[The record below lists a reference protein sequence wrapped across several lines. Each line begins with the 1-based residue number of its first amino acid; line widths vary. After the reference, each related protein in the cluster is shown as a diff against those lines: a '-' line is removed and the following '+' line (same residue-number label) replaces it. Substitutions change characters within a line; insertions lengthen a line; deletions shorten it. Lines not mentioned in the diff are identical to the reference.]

1 MGSNGWGT
9 IVAMV
14 RWAFAAVGVLLAT
27 AAPAAAATTRY
38 VSTTGTGTACTQAA
52 PCDLVF
58 GWLGA
63 TVGGDT
69 VSIAPGTY
77 GSPAAPIQA
86 PLADA
91 PGKVLH
97 ISGGATGPDRP
108 VIWSKGAIK
117 LYQAGSTIADV
128 DSRSTE
134 GFGLDLVNA
143 SADRIVATV
152 AASNNNDACGV
163 GPGATL
169 TNSLCIGA
177 NPNDYS
183 AVSSIGAGATIRNVT
198 AFGPAYGLYAVADTV
213 TIGNTAMEGTAQ
225 ADLTVAPGAT
235 GTVGASAYD
244 VLSGTVTAA
253 GGNVDPGAV
262 PLFRG
267 AGDFRQASGSP
278 TLNAGSAAQAAAGKT
293 LDLNGNVRTLG
304 ASIDIGAYEDVPL
317 PPAVGAPAATVNSAS
332 TATVTSTL
340 DTLGGATSYRLEYGG
355 GDFAQST
362 PLVRV
367 NGSTAGASPL
377 SYELTG
383 LTGYTTYQ
391 YHVVATSD
399 GGVTTSPTQTFKT
412 PAAPPAAAT
421 GDATGVAQ
429 TSAQIAATVDTKGP
443 AGTAHF
449 VVTPAGG
456 AAANTPDQILT
467 EAHGDRGVT
476 ATLTGLAANTTYT
489 YRVVLTT
496 EAGTAEGESKTFK
509 TEAVPAQATPSPS
522 PSPSPSPTPKPAGPS
537 GPTLSLNLNL
547 RKGQTAGQ
555 LLLDRRTITLF
566 IRCGNVACTAT
577 ATGVVRSGK
586 KILGRLAAPRKP
598 VSLGANRPGSIKVIS
613 SKPLRDKVRAYL
625 RRYPKR
631 KVVMVLSAIF
641 VGADGTRVTRSETIR
656 LRRLERDR
664 R

>member
-1 MGSNGWGT
+1 M
-9 IVAMV
+9 
-14 RWAFAAVGVLLAT
+14 
-27 AAPAAAATTRY
+27 
-38 VSTTGTGTACTQAA
+38 
-52 PCDLVF
+52 
-58 GWLGA
+58 
-63 TVGGDT
+63 
-69 VSIAPGTY
+69 
-77 GSPAAPIQA
+77 
-86 PLADA
+86 
-91 PGKVLH
+91 
-97 ISGGATGPDRP
+97 
-108 VIWSKGAIK
+108 
-117 LYQAGSTIADV
+117 
-128 DSRSTE
+128 
-134 GFGLDLVNA
+134 
-143 SADRIVATV
+143 
-152 AASNNNDACGV
+152 
-163 GPGATL
+163 
-169 TNSLCIGA
+169 
-177 NPNDYS
+177 
-183 AVSSIGAGATIRNVT
+183 
-198 AFGPAYGLYAVADTV
+198 
-213 TIGNTAMEGTAQ
+213 
-225 ADLTVAPGAT
+225 
-235 GTVGASAYD
+235 
-244 VLSGTVTAA
+244 
-253 GGNVDPGAV
+253 
-262 PLFRG
+262 FRG
-267 AGDFRQASGSP
+267 AGDFRQAGNSP
-278 TLNAGSAAQAAAGKT
+278 TLNAGSAAQAPAGA

-332 TATVTSTL
+332 AATVTSTL
-340 DTLGGATSYRLEYGG
+340 DTLGGATSYRLEYGT

-399 GGVTTSPTQTFKT
+399 GGTTTSPTLTFKT

-443 AGTAHF
+443 AGTARF

-496 EAGTAEGESKTFK
+496 EAGTVEGESKTFK
-509 TEAVPAQATPSPS
+509 TEAVPPQAT
-522 PSPSPSPTPKPAGPS
+522 PSPSPSPTPKPTGPA